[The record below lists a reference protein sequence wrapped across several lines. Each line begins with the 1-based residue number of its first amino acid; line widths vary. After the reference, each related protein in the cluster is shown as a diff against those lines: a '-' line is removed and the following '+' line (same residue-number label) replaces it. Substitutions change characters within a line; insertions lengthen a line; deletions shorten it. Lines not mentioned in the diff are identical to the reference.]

1 MGETF
6 KALGSPEGSLRLM
19 ILIHLQ
25 QHSITIRVIN
35 AATGKLTPSV
45 HVCNLRQL
53 IHVARNV
60 QPWFLWTKTKES
72 MPPFDAFVFGKV
84 MQDMAWNVDGARKP
98 ATRVNWWIAVNIY
111 RTPHGFLPQWLA
123 SVQIFKSD
131 CKEPKSHLGWKLNR
145 QFLNWLTSPGTGAM
159 IEHHDNK

>member
-1 MGETF
+1 MISMN
-6 KALGSPEGSLRLM
+6 KSP
-19 ILIHLQ
+19 
-25 QHSITIRVIN
+25 
-35 AATGKLTPSV
+35 
-45 HVCNLRQL
+45 
-53 IHVARNV
+53 
-60 QPWFLWTKTKES
+60 KES

-145 QFLNWLTSPGTGAM
+145 QFLNWLTYAMRDTAASSFVLPWKRTNGYAFSTRTVTSWTRGSLRLSPSWKLWNSTLWM
-159 IEHHDNK
+159 KKLLQLLPETKNPKHI